1 MKKIEYLNKKAENIQ
16 SQVLS
21 NTRCIH
27 ELSETTDKTTQ
38 ELDNQKGHISNIN
51 LQIQ

>member
-1 MKKIEYLNKKAENIQ
+1 MKKIEYLNKKVENIQ
-16 SQVLS
+16 SQVLN

-27 ELSETTDKTTQ
+27 ELNETADKTTQ
-38 ELDNQKGHISNIN
+38 ELDNQKDHINNIH